1 MDILTPYFRV
11 YQHLVYISA
20 FYAIRSRVVRQE
32 DRMYIRCEVRGLSYI
47 ISTPIHADVNTSE
60 RDGASCEQLTGT
72 AV

>member
-32 DRMYIRCEVRGLSYI
+32 DRMYVRREVRFI
-47 ISTPIHADVNTSE
+47 IHHLNSDTCT
-60 RDGASCEQLTGT
+60 R
-72 AV
+72 